1 MVLRLKICLTLGVSH
16 HRKKKI
22 HLFHFAIKY
31 DFNFLSGAGLY
42 ALSKI
47 QNSSGKPY
55 ISKIQKNLFLNIHT
69 YYLHIRKN
77 FFSSVTHW
85 ELQFCTDIQRSEIG

>member
-16 HRKKKI
+16 HRKKKT
-22 HLFHFAIKY
+22 HLFHFAIKH

-55 ISKIQKNLFLNIHT
+55 ISKIQKKSVFKHTHLLLTHTEEFLLFSDSLGASI
-69 YYLHIRKN
+69 LH
-77 FFSSVTHW
+77 
-85 ELQFCTDIQRSEIG
+85 